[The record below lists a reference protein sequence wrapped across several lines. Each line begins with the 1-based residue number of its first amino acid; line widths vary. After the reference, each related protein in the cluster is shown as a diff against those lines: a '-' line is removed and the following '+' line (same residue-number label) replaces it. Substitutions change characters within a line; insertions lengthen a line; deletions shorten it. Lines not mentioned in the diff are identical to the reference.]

1 MVTNTEFKNAMSKLV
16 SAVHIVTTDGVSG
29 QHGFTA
35 SAVCS
40 VTDAPP
46 TLLVCMNGNARSYE
60 HFVENRVLCVNTLAA
75 EQDNL
80 SNIFASPMTS
90 EERFAQAEWTTLT
103 TGAPVLT
110 SSLVSFDCRIDKIET
125 VGTHSIFICQI
136 IAIKDNHDTE
146 AGLAYFGRAYHRV
159 SAAQDS

>member
-1 MVTNTEFKNAMSKLV
+1 MITNKEFRNAMSKLV
-16 SAVHIVTTDGVSG
+16 SAVHIVTTEGESG
-29 QHGFTA
+29 RHGFTA

-40 VTDAPP
+40 VTDTPP

-60 HFVENRVLCVNTLAA
+60 HFVKNRVLCVNTLAA
-75 EQDNL
+75 DQAEL
-80 SNIFASPMTS
+80 SNAFASAMS
-90 EERFAQAEWTTLT
+90 ADERFAQAEWTTLT

-110 SSLVSFDCRIDKIET
+110 SSLVSFDCKIDQIET

-159 SAAQDS
+159 ASQ